1 MRLVGGSTPLEG
13 RVEIYKDGSWGTVCD
28 DNWDDNDAAVICSMM
43 GFLRLVYLCVTHV
56 LIDQHDFK
64 AIYEMSFC
72 IYMNQSIFQTSL
84 LFSYNV

>member
-43 GFLRLVYLCVTHV
+43 GFLRLVYCSCV
-56 LIDQHDFK
+56 
-64 AIYEMSFC
+64 
-72 IYMNQSIFQTSL
+72 
-84 LFSYNV
+84 